1 MPIDL
6 TSKLAGHKSS
16 PAPKRRLKILFPDAL
31 MMALAYIVCTSP
43 RTGSTLLCQGLSH
56 SGRAGAPAEFF
67 DHRTE
72 VEEYWRRHYGIDRES
87 DYASAIIA
95 ATSTSNGVFGTKLH
109 WSSLL
114 DMYRALRGGPASPS
128 AARQGGSLNDLLLQR
143 FSTVRYVWL
152 RRRNKVAQGISH
164 FKASRTSVWELP
176 AAPQPHPMRQSTSV
190 DFDLRLI
197 DNCVEWAHIY
207 DNEWGAYFQRR
218 HITPMQ
224 LFYED
229 LSSAYNRSLRA
240 VLGFLD
246 IPDVDLPDA
255 VPQLKRLADETSV
268 KWEQQYRALRP

>member
-1 MPIDL
+1 
-6 TSKLAGHKSS
+6 
-16 PAPKRRLKILFPDAL
+16 

-43 RTGSTLLCQGLSH
+43 RTGSTLLCHGLSH

-87 DYASAIIA
+87 DYVSAIIA

-109 WSSLL
+109 WSTLL

-176 AAPQPHPMRQSTSV
+176 AAPQPHPMRQPASV

-207 DNEWGAYFQRR
+207 DNEWEAYFQRR

-246 IPDVDLPDA
+246 IPDVGLPDA
-255 VPQLKRLADETSV
+255 VPQLQRLADETSV

>member
-1 MPIDL
+1 
-6 TSKLAGHKSS
+6 
-16 PAPKRRLKILFPDAL
+16 
-31 MMALAYIVCTSP
+31 
-43 RTGSTLLCQGLSH
+43 
-56 SGRAGAPAEFF
+56 
-67 DHRTE
+67 
-72 VEEYWRRHYGIDRES
+72 
-87 DYASAIIA
+87 
-95 ATSTSNGVFGTKLH
+95 VFGTKLH
-109 WSSLL
+109 WSTLL

-176 AAPQPHPMRQSTSV
+176 AAPQPHPITSV

-207 DNEWGAYFQRR
+207 DNEWGAYFRR
-218 HITPMQ
+218 RRIAPMQ

-229 LSSAYNRSLRA
+229 LSSAYNPSLRA
-240 VLGFLD
+240 VLDFLD
-246 IPDVDLPDA
+246 IPDVGLPDA